1 MRGSLNQLTL
11 LWARFTGAQGRLA
24 GIARGISGAAVF
36 TLVVVLIFDP
46 PLPLFIFGGASGALY
61 GLMAVGV
68 ILIYRTNRIINFAV
82 AGLGAVPA
90 ITAVLLQ
97 SIKGWSYW
105 VILPLAVFGG
115 LLIGALA
122 DIVIIRRFS
131 KAPRLILTVATLGL
145 VQILA
150 FISIYIPQWLG
161 SSAGSLSTLPTPWQ
175 GLQVRRANGALL
187 FNGDYL
193 FAFGVVLGLTLGLE
207 IFFRKTRI
215 GIALRASAENADRA
229 LLLGIP
235 VLTVGTVA
243 WMLAGL
249 FASVTIFLRA
259 PLVGVPID
267 GSLGYNIL
275 MYVLAA
281 AVVARM
287 DNIPLA
293 LAAGVGIG
301 ILEQSSVFKTG
312 DSSISTAIMLVLILG
327 SMLLQKGRVARAYA
341 AGVETWQAVKEFRP
355 VPLELRKTKEV
366 LIGRSVL
373 GAIVL
378 AAAIGAPFAV
388 GEASIPRLTL
398 IPIYAIVAVSL
409 VILTGWAGQISLGQ
423 FALVGAGAVVA
434 GKLAA
439 DYDIDFFVALPAGAV
454 AGALLALLVGIPA
467 LRVAGLYL
475 AVTTLALAGAM
486 HFFILNDGYAV
497 GKALLP
503 SGDFSRIVPPLLW
516 ERIDLTDPRNFYY
529 FSLFFLAIVMLT
541 ARSFRRNR
549 SGRVLIAVRDN
560 ARAAPAY
567 GINLARSK
575 LAAFAIS
582 GAMASVGGVLLAYHQ
597 GAIDPATYGIVP
609 SINIF
614 MATVIGGLT
623 SLPGA
628 VLGAVVIQGVQLFGE
643 RMLSGMSLLVTG
655 PGLLFVLLLLPGGFA
670 EGLYR
675 LRDKALRWIAN
686 RHDILVPS
694 LVADRRVV
702 EAAEAEAM
710 AKVGALR
717 DSERAPV
724 GAGE

>member
-1 MRGSLNQLTL
+1 MKGLLNQLTL
-11 LWARFTGAQGRLA
+11 LWARLTTAEGRMA
-24 GIARGISGAAVF
+24 AVAKGVSGALVF
-36 TLVVVLIFDP
+36 TLVVLLIFDP
-46 PLPLFIFGGASGALY
+46 PFPLFIFGAASGALY

-105 VILPLAVFGG
+105 AILPVAIIGG
-115 LLIGALA
+115 LLTGALA

-150 FISIYIPQWLG
+150 FISIYIPEWLG

-175 GLQVRRANGALL
+175 GLELRRANGGLIL
-187 FNGDYL
+187 NGDYL
-193 FAFGVVLGLTLGLE
+193 FAFGIVLAMTVGLE

-249 FASVTIFLRA
+249 FASLTIFLRA

-275 MYVLAA
+275 MFVLAA

-293 LAAGVGIG
+293 LGAGMGIG
-301 ILEQSSVFKTG
+301 ILEQASVFKTG

-327 SMLLQKGRVARAYA
+327 AMLLQKGRAARAYA
-341 AGVETWQAVKEFRP
+341 TGMETWQALKEFRP
-355 VPLELRKTKEV
+355 VPLELRKTREV
-366 LIGRSVL
+366 VIGKAVL
-373 GAIVL
+373 GAIVV
-378 AAAIGAPFAV
+378 AVAIGAPFLV
-388 GEASIPRLTL
+388 GDASVPKLTL
-398 IPIYAIVAVSL
+398 IPIYSVVAVSL

-439 DYDIDFFVALPAGAV
+439 DFDIDFFIALPAGAI

-486 HFFILNDGYAV
+486 HFYFLNDGYIV
-497 GKALLP
+497 GKTLLP
-503 SGDFSRIVPPLLW
+503 AGEASRIVPPLLL
-516 ERIDLTDPRNFYY
+516 ERIDLTDARNYYY
-529 FSLFFLAIVMLT
+529 FTLAILAGILLA
-541 ARSFRRNR
+541 ARAFRKNR

-575 LAAFAIS
+575 LAAFAVS
-582 GAMASVGGVLLAYHQ
+582 GAMAAVGGVLLAYHQ

-628 VLGAVVIQGVQLFGE
+628 VLGAVVIQGVDLFGE
-643 RMLSGMSLLVTG
+643 RIISGMSLLVTG
-655 PGLLFVLLLLPGGFA
+655 PGLLLVLLLLPGGFA

-675 LRDKALRWIAN
+675 LRDKALRWVAN

-694 LVADRRVV
+694 LVADRRVA
-702 EAAEAEAM
+702 EEAEAEAM
-710 AKVGALR
+710 AKVGAL
-717 DSERAPV
+717 EEEPAGV
-724 GAGE
+724 GAEE